1 METDPLLQYRDEFPI
16 LERSTYLVSHS
27 LGAMPR
33 GARQGLETYA
43 REWDLRGVRAWNE
56 GWWSLPISVGDRVAR
71 VLGAPPASVAMQPN
85 VTLATA
91 LYLSC
96 IEFAPPRNR
105 LVTTALNF
113 PSLLYLFD
121 GLEGAEVV
129 RVPSEDG
136 IAVDLERLLG
146 AIDERTRLVAISHV
160 LFRSSFVQDAARIA
174 ARAREVGAA
183 MLLDVYQSAGSVP
196 LDVTAL
202 GIDAAVGGCL
212 KWLCGG
218 PGAAFLYV
226 RPELHQTLTPRLTGW
241 QAHVDP
247 FAFAPPPISRAPGI
261 WRFLHG
267 TPAVPSLLAAV
278 AGLEIIAQAGV
289 DAIRAKSRRQT
300 ASILERA
307 DAEGWPVRTPRDPE
321 ARGGTVSLDPPHAYE
336 ISRELLARDIVIDF
350 RPGAGI
356 RLAPHF
362 YNRDAEVR
370 RALDEITAIT
380 RDGSWQR
387 HLQKPRDQVT

>member
-1 METDPLLQYRDEFPI
+1 METDPLLQFRDEFPI
-16 LERSTYLVSHS
+16 LERATYLVSHS

-33 GARQGLETYA
+33 GARRGLEAYA
-43 REWDLRGVRAWNE
+43 QAWDLRGVRAWNE
-56 GWWSLPISVGDRVAR
+56 GWWSLPIAVGDRVAR
-71 VLGAPPASVAMQPN
+71 VIGAPPDSVAMQPN

-91 LYLSC
+91 LFLSC
-96 IEFAPPRNR
+96 YRFSAPRNR

-121 GLEGAEVV
+121 GVEGAEVV
-129 RVPSEDG
+129 RVASDDG
-136 IAVDLERLLG
+136 IHIDTDRLLA
-146 AIDERTRLVAISHV
+146 AIDERTRVVAISHV
-160 LFRSSFVQDAARIA
+160 LFRSSFIQEVERIA

-202 GIDAAVGGCL
+202 GLDAAVGGCL

-226 RPELHQTLTPRLTGW
+226 RPDLQDQLEPRITGW
-241 QAHVDP
+241 QAHQDP
-247 FAFAPPPISRAPGI
+247 FAFAPPPITRAPGS

-267 TPAVPSLLAAV
+267 TPAIPALMAAE
-278 AGLEIIAQAGV
+278 AGLEIVAQAGV
-289 DAIRAKSRRQT
+289 DAIRAKSMRQT
-300 ASILERA
+300 ALVMARGQK
-307 DAEGWPVRTPRDPE
+307 EGWTLRSPLDPNR
-321 ARGGTVSLDPPHAYE
+321 RGGTVSIDPPQSYE
-336 ISRELLARDIVIDF
+336 VSRELLAREVIVDY

-362 YNRDAEVR
+362 YNRDDEVV
-370 RALDEITAIT
+370 RALDEIAAIL
-380 RDGSWQR
+380 RDGSWKR
-387 HLQKPRDQVT
+387 HVARPRDTVT